1 MDATR
6 RQSVTAGL
14 CVYSPCSAR
23 TRAFNSGSTSASN
36 QGLRC
41 SQPLLRGLGCGSG
54 TVCGQWVGQRLRF
67 AGEASATPEREGA
80 LSNLL
85 NIIGRRNGARSL
97 ITLG

>member
-1 MDATR
+1 MDRAIR
-6 RQSVTAGL
+6 RGTGQGCRLPRQGSRGLKRWKESV
-14 CVYSPCSAR
+14 
-23 TRAFNSGSTSASN
+23 
-36 QGLRC
+36 
-41 SQPLLRGLGCGSG
+41 LRGLKGKVVVVTGGGGGIGSA
-54 TVCGQWVGQRLRF
+54 TCLRF